1 MTDQE
6 YKKAFE
12 KLDVQFSFHLE
23 IYRKEQLLR
32 IATDEKDKAR
42 LKKQIENL
50 EFMKR
55 VAGL

>member
-1 MTDQE
+1 MTEQE
-6 YKKAFE
+6 YTKAFE
-12 KLDVQFSFHLE
+12 KLDAQFNFHLA
-23 IYRKEQLLR
+23 IYRKEQLLQ